1 MKKNIYI
8 ILLLSVFIVTSCN
21 YNKNKLEK
29 DISKVKGVDVKIN
42 RYEKFLFNVDINNL
56 KQELHSNAKNFGFFL
71 NGDLNDTLNLIQIR
85 EYITDP
91 GIVTIYKSCI
101 KKYPNL
107 NDLEKQLTLAFKHY
121 KYYFSDKK
129 MPGVYTYISGLEYES
144 PIIFADTVL
153 IISLDLYL
161 GKNSKFYSVTGIPLY
176 KRYRMQREFIV
187 SDCMKEIAKA
197 NISANSADR
206 TFLDKIIYKGKILYF
221 VDAMTS
227 NTPDSI
233 KIGYT
238 WSQLEWVKKNEPNI
252 WAFFINKEVLYSTDK
267 KVFDKFISDGPFT
280 SSFSQDSPSR
290 TGCWIGWQIVRSY
303 MKNNKQ
309 VSLKNLMSENDAQ
322 KILTKSGY
330 KPR

>member
-1 MKKNIYI
+1 MKKILYI
-8 ILLLSVFIVTSCN
+8 ILLLSVFILSSCN
-21 YNKNKLEK
+21 YDKNKLET
-29 DISKVKGVDVKIN
+29 DISKVKGVDIKIN

-56 KQELHSNAKNFGFFL
+56 KQELQSNAKNFGFFL

-91 GIVTIYKSCI
+91 GIADIYKSCI

-121 KYYFSDKK
+121 KYYFHDKEIPK
-129 MPGVYTYISGLEYES
+129 VYTYISGLEYEY
-144 PIIFADTVL
+144 PIIFTDSVL

-161 GKNSKFYSVTGIPLY
+161 GKNSNFYSVIGLPLY
-176 KRYRMQREFIV
+176 KRYSMQREFIV
-187 SDCMKEIAKA
+187 SDCMKEVAKA

-221 VDAMTS
+221 VDAMMD

-238 WSQLEWVKKNEPNI
+238 GNQLEWVKKNEPNI
-252 WAFFINKEVLYSTDK
+252 WAFFINKEILYSTDK
-267 KVFDKFISDGPFT
+267 RVFDKFISDGPFT
-280 SSFSQDSPSR
+280 SSFTKDSPSR
-290 TGCWIGWQIVRSY
+290 TGSWIGWQIVRSY

-322 KILTKSGY
+322 KILTKSKY